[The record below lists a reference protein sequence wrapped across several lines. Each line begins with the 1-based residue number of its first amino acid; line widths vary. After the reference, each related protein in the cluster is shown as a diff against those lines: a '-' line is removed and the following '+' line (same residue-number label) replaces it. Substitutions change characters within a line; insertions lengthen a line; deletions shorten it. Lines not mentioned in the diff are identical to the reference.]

1 MISLPLRDYAL
12 LMRLDRPIGIL
23 LLLWPTLWGLWIAGA
38 GRPNG
43 VVLTV
48 FVLGVVLMRSAGCVI
63 NDYADR
69 EYDPHVARTRD
80 RPIAAGRVSAREAVV
95 LFVVLCLVAFFLVLL
110 TNRLTVLLSFA
121 GAALAASYPF
131 MKRYTHVPQFF
142 LGAAFG
148 WSIPMAFA
156 AQTGSVPAIAWVLFV
171 ANVFWSVAYDTAY
184 AMVDREDDLKIGVKS
199 TAILF
204 AGLDRT
210 MIGLAHVITLALLVV
225 AGQMANLGIVYYL
238 GLGAAAAF
246 AVYQQNL
253 MQGRTRD
260 GCFRAFLNN
269 AWFGAAVFAGLVA
282 NYL

>member
-1 MISLPLRDYAL
+1 M
-12 LMRLDRPIGIL
+12 
-23 LLLWPTLWGLWIAGA
+23 
-38 GRPNG
+38 
-43 VVLTV
+43 
-48 FVLGVVLMRSAGCVI
+48 
-63 NDYADR
+63 
-69 EYDPHVARTRD
+69 
-80 RPIAAGRVSAREAVV
+80 
-95 LFVVLCLVAFFLVLL
+95 
-110 TNRLTVLLSFA
+110 LSIA

-131 MKRYTHVPQFF
+131 MKRFTHVPQFF

-156 AQTGSVPAIAWVLFV
+156 AQTGAVPAIAWVLFL

-210 MIGLAHVITLALLVV
+210 MIGLSHAVTLALLLV
-225 AGQMANLGIVYYL
+225 AGQMANLGSVYYL
-238 GLGAAAAF
+238 GLAAASGF
-246 AVYQQNL
+246 AAYQQYL

-269 AWFGAAVFAGLVA
+269 AWFGAAVLAGLVGH
-282 NYL
+282 YFIR